1 MEQPLYENVQAF
13 EIQRGLASKNSLP
26 NQALVVPRRH
36 WHASCYYTAR
46 RRKAATTFCP
56 RRNTKM
62 KKSALLLSLVFV
74 TGVAVAEE
82 TKKPVEAA
90 KAPVAATAP
99 VKAEN
104 VDAEIVS
111 VDATAKT
118 ITIKGEKENKTFNVD
133 AKAIATLKSV
143 KAGEKVTL
151 TVANNAVTEIKA
163 AAAKAAAPVAPEK
176 K

>member
-1 MEQPLYENVQAF
+1 
-13 EIQRGLASKNSLP
+13 
-26 NQALVVPRRH
+26 
-36 WHASCYYTAR
+36 
-46 RRKAATTFCP
+46 
-56 RRNTKM
+56 M

-82 TKKPVEAA
+82 AKKPVEAA
-90 KAPVAATAP
+90 KAAPVAATAP

-133 AKAIATLKSV
+133 AKAIASLKSV

-163 AAAKAAAPVAPEK
+163 AAAKTAAPAAPEK

>member
-1 MEQPLYENVQAF
+1 
-13 EIQRGLASKNSLP
+13 
-26 NQALVVPRRH
+26 
-36 WHASCYYTAR
+36 
-46 RRKAATTFCP
+46 
-56 RRNTKM
+56 M
-62 KKSALLLSLVFV
+62 KKFALLLSLVFV
-74 TGVAVAEE
+74 AGVAVAEE
-82 TKKPVEAA
+82 AKKPVEAA

-118 ITIKGEKENKTFNVD
+118 ITIKGEKENKTLNVD
-133 AKAIATLKSV
+133 AKAVASLKSV

-163 AAAKAAAPVAPEK
+163 AAAKAAAPAAPK
-176 K
+176 Q